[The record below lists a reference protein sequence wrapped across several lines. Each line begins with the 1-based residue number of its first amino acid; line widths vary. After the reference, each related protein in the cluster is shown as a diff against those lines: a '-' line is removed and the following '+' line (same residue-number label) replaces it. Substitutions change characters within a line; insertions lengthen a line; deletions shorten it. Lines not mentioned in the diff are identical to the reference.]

1 MTVRRATSAG
11 GDCGL
16 KCTWTSYLSARAGTG
31 TRSAESASDGRMFF
45 GQWKWDDRGYNAY
58 EAFLSYTIPAI
69 PTTDLLVSANIT
81 LQFNGLFG
89 SVARD
94 IETREH
100 AFGGTVTT
108 ADWVPGADLADKPL
122 LARIGALSQQ
132 YSAYTPGYAAGS
144 SALLERLRTGSTTVE
159 TVVTTSRLRA
169 GTAPTAEEYGY
180 LISGNASAW
189 NRPGLVTK
197 TVTNSP
203 LMGVGGASAQLS
215 NGVHVWLD
223 QNGGL
228 YWSADAETETEIATI
243 PTGTDLFDM
252 DVDTAGWQ
260 TASLCVDEDDSIW
273 VVHKAGNTPNSIV
286 VRCFENAGINAW
298 SAKTPRQLAMPAYGD
313 GGVNND
319 VPINNIAVTWH
330 NTSNR
335 GHLMIIG
342 GHTAGTGDADS
353 IFWATISCLNAV
365 TGAGSYIA
373 ASGTDPG
380 FLGLTTP
387 TAAGTR
393 MTNDSGNGLDVWGD
407 GPSGYVVCF
416 DGVDESGDP
425 EFWDDWPSRYRF
437 GKYTLTSSG
446 TILSY
451 AAWGS
456 VQMNGLQPNTKA
468 KVVPVDDDQ
477 VAFCCGGSIQLYTRS
492 GTLIRSNNYAS
503 WFPFDGTTTL
513 ATDYIYD
520 PAERKVWFYYV
531 DPAIGQRD
539 LWRNGW
545 GIDTGQFSIREAET
559 KVLGGFGVSGDVV
572 VGIRLPRGQV
582 DERHVRVEIGRRAF
596 TGGALDITVHDDE
609 LNLPPQPPTI
619 TTRSDFDANDSA
631 NFGWTYHDA
640 NPTDKQSAYQLQITN
655 VATAAIDYDSGKV
668 ATGVASALLP
678 AGTLDNTQ
686 AYTWKVRTWDLA
698 DEFSDYSQQGTFS
711 TLSTAITTITNPVS
725 DNPIDATSSL
735 YLVRWNTTVITQAKY
750 RVRVLVQS
758 TGAVITDTG
767 FVTSTE
773 RSYQLTGLNDGV
785 TYRVEV
791 TVRNNVDVESSPG
804 TRLITP
810 DFPEPRKP
818 TIEVMPADTYVT
830 VTITNPPETGLVPFT
845 VPNADFEATAT
856 PVQGW
861 FGVGATVTRDTSIAH
876 SGASSVLVTP
886 TGTGAIALEQNGS
899 SKIGGQVAGKSYLL
913 KAWVR
918 VGTAVDGC
926 GLSIYWYGTSGTNLI
941 KQTVGPVTP
950 MPAGEWVQLSLLDL
964 CPEGAVGAV
973 LRVRQ
978 AATTVVPMNVDDVT
992 YSTGPDGMADPAY
1005 NDVWRSDDD
1014 GANYVRI
1021 ASVGYNGTLRD
1032 YAVRSGKSYTYYAE
1046 AVV

>member
-16 KCTWTSYLSARAGTG
+16 KCTWTSYLSARSGTG
-31 TRSAESASDGRMFF
+31 TRSAENASDGRMIF
-45 GQWKWDDRGYNAY
+45 GQWKFDDRGFNAY
-58 EAFLSYTIPAI
+58 EAFASYTIPAI
-69 PTTDLLVSANIT
+69 PTTDLLVSANFT

-89 SVARD
+89 SAVRD

-108 ADWVPGADLADKPL
+108 ADWVPGDQLGDKPL
-122 LARIGALSQQ
+122 LGRIGAMTQQ

-159 TVVTTSRLRA
+159 TVTTTSRLRA
-169 GTAPTAEEYGY
+169 GNTPTAEEYGY
-180 LISGNASAW
+180 LLSGNASAW
-189 NRPGLVTK
+189 NRPGLITK

-203 LMGVGGASAQLS
+203 LLGVGGCSAQLDR
-215 NGVHVWLD
+215 GGHVWLD
-223 QNGGL
+223 QSGSL
-228 YWSADAETETEIATI
+228 MYSIDHETEVEIASI
-243 PTGTDLFDM
+243 PTGTDVFDM
-252 DVDTAGWQ
+252 DTEVVGWQ
-260 TASLCVDEDDSIW
+260 TASLCIDDEDNIW

-286 VRCFENAGINAW
+286 VRAFETAGINTW
-298 SAKTPRQLAMPAYGD
+298 VAKTPRQLAMPAYGD
-313 GGVNND
+313 AANND
-319 VPINNIAVTWH
+319 VPINNLAVTWH
-330 NTSNR
+330 ATSNR
-335 GHLMIIG
+335 GHLMVLG
-342 GHTAGTGDADS
+342 GHTAGSGDADS
-353 IFWATISCLNAV
+353 IFWATISCLNTL

-393 MTNDSGNGLDVWGD
+393 MTNDSGNGLDVWASGAD
-407 GPSGYVVCF
+407 GFVVCF

-451 AAWGS
+451 KAWGS

-477 VAFCCGGSIQLYTRS
+477 VAFCCGGNIQLYTRS
-492 GTLIRSNNYAS
+492 GTLLRANNYAS
-503 WFPFDGTTTL
+503 WFPFDATTTL
-513 ATDYIYD
+513 ATDYVYD
-520 PAERKVWFYYV
+520 PAARKIWFYYV
-531 DPAIGQRD
+531 DPDRGQRD

-559 KVLGGFGVSGDVV
+559 NVLPGFGVSGDVV
-572 VGIRLPRGQV
+572 VGIRLPRGEV

-596 TGGALDITVHDDE
+596 TGGAFDITVHDDQ
-609 LNLPPQPPTI
+609 LNQPPQPPTLLP
-619 TTRSDFDANDSA
+619 RADFDANSSA

-640 NPTDKQSAYQLQITN
+640 NPTDKQAAYQLQVTN
-655 VATAAIDYDSGKV
+655 VATAAIDFDSGKV
-668 ATGVASALLP
+668 ATGVASANLP
-678 AGTLDNTQ
+678 GGSLDNTQ

-698 DEFSDYSQQGTFS
+698 DTVSAYSQQGSFN

-725 DNPIDATSSL
+725 DNPIDATGSL

-750 RVRVLVQS
+750 RVRVLRNDS
-758 TGAVITDTG
+758 NALISDTN

-773 RSYQLTGLNDGV
+773 RSYQLTGLNNGV
-785 TYRVEV
+785 EYRVEV

-804 TRLITP
+804 VRLITP
-810 DFPEPRKP
+810 NFPEPRKP
-818 TIEVMPADTYVT
+818 VLEAMTGDTFVTLT
-830 VTITNPPETGLVPFT
+830 VTNPGETGLQPFT
-845 VPNADFEATAT
+845 VTNSGFESTST

-861 FGVGATVTRDTSIAH
+861 FGVGATLTRDSSLAH
-876 SGASSVLVTP
+876 SGASSALLTP
-886 TGTGAIALEQNGS
+886 TTTGAIAIEQNGS
-899 SKIGGQVAGKSYLL
+899 SKVPGMVEGATYLMR
-913 KAWVR
+913 AWVR
-918 VGTAVDGC
+918 VNTAVDGC
-926 GLSIYWYGTSGTNLI
+926 GLSIYWYGTTGTTRVGETI
-941 KQTVGPVTP
+941 GPVTP
-950 MPAGEWVQLSLLDL
+950 IPAGVWTQLTMLDIA
-964 CPEGAVGAV
+964 PPGAVGAV

-978 AATTVVPMNVDDVT
+978 AATTLVPMNVDDIEFL
-992 YSTGPDGMADPAY
+992 TGPDGMTDPSY
-1005 NDVWRSDDD
+1005 VDIFRSEDD

-1021 ASVGYNGTLRD
+1021 ASVGYNGTYRD
-1032 YAVRSGKSYTYYAE
+1032 YAVRSGRGYRYYAE